1 MKLSHAVLGFSTVF
15 SQGFAQN
22 YDAVDIREMIAHH
35 DMSEIK
41 STFESLIPFIE
52 SEQVAAVE
60 QLKSLA
66 GNFAGLIP
74 ELEVVEGF
82 EIRQK
87 LAELDL
93 EFIRAELDFLAQ
105 ENLLTNLVNFMSEN
119 WAQVQD
125 TVNEV
130 LPVQVLGGANVA
142 DQRDVGIVHS
152 RKRRSTIGDIIFLL
166 VLLFIFK
173 AIFGA
178 SSATSAA
185 VALNSSVGM
194 GLMVLFV
201 ARKLLA

>member
-1 MKLSHAVLGFSTVF
+1 MKLSFAVLGFSTVF

-41 STFESLIPFIE
+41 STFETLIPFIE
-52 SEQVAAVE
+52 SEQVAAIE
-60 QLKSLA
+60 QLKSLI

-74 ELEVVEGF
+74 ELEITDGF

-87 LAELDL
+87 LGELDL

-105 ENLLTNLVNFMSEN
+105 ENLLTNLVNFLGEN
-119 WAQVQD
+119 WAEFQNV
-125 TVNEV
+125 VAEV
-130 LPVQVLGGANVA
+130 LPVQIVGGKNDA
-142 DQRDVGIVHS
+142 DHKDVGIVHS
-152 RKRRSTIGDIIFLL
+152 RKRRSAIGDIIGIL
-166 VLLFIFK
+166 VLLFVFK

-185 VALNSSVGM
+185 VALNSNVGM